1 MDYEYLFLPVIM
13 LFSVIQ
19 SIFGM
24 GILVFGTPA
33 LLLLG
38 YDFSS
43 VLGLLLPSSVLISF
57 TQLYTCRG
65 GNVERNEIVNM
76 VICAAAVILLL
87 SVIIISGVKVNLDI
101 LVGLVLIFSAAV
113 RLSVNFRKF
122 IRVRLIK
129 YQRQYVLIMGAL
141 HGITN
146 MGGALL
152 ALYAST
158 KQREKTAIRAE
169 VSRYYLMFGIIQLLT
184 LVILKPHS
192 LSLSGFMAAPLA
204 LFVYWVVGNVLFR
217 RASAS
222 VYEGLLTAFIAVY
235 GILVLTKG
243 YI

>member
-76 VICAAAVILLL
+76 VICAVAVILLL

-113 RLSVNFRKF
+113 RLSANFRQF

-141 HGITN
+141 HGVTN

>member
-76 VICAAAVILLL
+76 VICAAAVILFL

-113 RLSVNFRKF
+113 RLSANFRQF

-158 KQREKTAIRAE
+158 KQRKKTAIRAE

>member
-1 MDYEYLFLPVIM
+1 MEHEYLFLPVIM

-43 VLGLLLPSSVLISF
+43 VLGLLLPSSVLISL
-57 TQLYTCRG
+57 TQLYTGRG
-65 GNVERNEIVNM
+65 WRVDRKKIFNM
-76 VICAAAVILLL
+76 ALCAAAVIIFL
-87 SVIIISGVKVNLDI
+87 SVIIISGGRFNFDFI
-101 LVGLVLIFSAAV
+101 IGLVLIFSAVV
-113 RLSVNFRKF
+113 RLSTNFRQF
-122 IRVRLIK
+122 ISARLIK
-129 YQRQYVLIMGAL
+129 YQRLYVLVMGAL
-141 HGITN
+141 HGVTN

-158 KQREKTAIRAE
+158 IQNEKTAIRAE

-184 LVILKPHS
+184 LTILKPHS
-192 LSLSGFMAAPLA
+192 LSLSGFMAAPFA
-204 LFVYWVVGNVLFR
+204 LFVYWGVGNVLFR
-217 RASAS
+217 RASPS

>member
-1 MDYEYLFLPVIM
+1 
-13 LFSVIQ
+13 
-19 SIFGM
+19 
-24 GILVFGTPA
+24 
-33 LLLLG
+33 
-38 YDFSS
+38 
-43 VLGLLLPSSVLISF
+43 
-57 TQLYTCRG
+57 
-65 GNVERNEIVNM
+65 M

-113 RLSVNFRKF
+113 RLSANFRQF